1 MRSEL
6 TNQLQENFIASPA
19 GEVKLTFAIERM
31 FMRPF
36 LFIGAV
42 IFILYLFLPGS
53 EIAHAPGVLAPDE
66 PVQRELFTASLREKN
81 GYRITSVATFD
92 IRARVIAA
100 ARYHFGREA
109 DLSPVDLVLGW
120 GAMSDSNILKQ
131 ISFSQSGRA
140 YTWWTKALPIP
151 RDMIESHSA
160 NMHMIPVN
168 SEIEKQL
175 KSIRPGNMVHLKGL
189 LVEVISK
196 EGWRWKSSLT
206 RTDTGGG
213 TCELIWVESLFVW

>member
-1 MRSEL
+1 
-6 TNQLQENFIASPA
+6 
-19 GEVKLTFAIERM
+19 M

-42 IFILYLFLPGS
+42 IFSLYWFLPGS
-53 EIAHAPGVLAPDE
+53 EIARAPGVLAPDE
-66 PVQRELFTASLREKN
+66 PVQRELFTSSFHEQN
-81 GYRITSVATFD
+81 GYRIAPLATFD
-92 IRARVIAA
+92 IRARVISA

-120 GAMSDSNILKQ
+120 GAMSDSNVLKQ

-140 YTWWTKALPIP
+140 YTWWTKAWPVP
-151 RDMIESHSA
+151 RDMIQSHSA
-160 NMHMIPVN
+160 NMHTIPAN
-168 SEIEKQL
+168 REIEKQL
-175 KSIRPGNMVHLKGL
+175 KSVRPGNMVHLKGL
-189 LVEVISK
+189 LVEVTSK

-213 TCELIWVESLFVW
+213 ACELIWVESLFVW

>member
-1 MRSEL
+1 
-6 TNQLQENFIASPA
+6 
-19 GEVKLTFAIERM
+19 M

-42 IFILYLFLPGS
+42 IFSLYWFLPGS
-53 EIAHAPGVLAPDE
+53 EIARVPGVLEPDE
-66 PVQRELFTASLREKN
+66 PVQRELFTSSFHEQN
-81 GYRITSVATFD
+81 GYRIAPLATFD
-92 IRARVIAA
+92 IRARVILA
-100 ARYHFGREA
+100 ARYRFGREA

-120 GAMSDSNILKQ
+120 GALSDTNVLKQ

-140 YTWWTKALPIP
+140 YTWWTKAWPVP
-151 RDMIESHSA
+151 RDMIQSHSA
-160 NMHMIPVN
+160 NMHMIPAN

-189 LVEVISK
+189 LVEVTSK

-213 TCELIWVESLFVW
+213 ACELIWVESLFVW